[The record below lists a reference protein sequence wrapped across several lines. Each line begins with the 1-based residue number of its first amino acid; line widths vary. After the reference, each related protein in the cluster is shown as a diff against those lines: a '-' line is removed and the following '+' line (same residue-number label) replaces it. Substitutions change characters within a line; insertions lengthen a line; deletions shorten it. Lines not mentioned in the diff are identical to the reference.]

1 MFIKSRFSEH
11 CHGFAFAMTNCQ
23 LKERIGKRKKLVLYR
38 SQSIV
43 TPCKLSDW
51 FLYGKKVFPN
61 RL

>member
-11 CHGFAFAMTNCQ
+11 FNGFAFAMTNCQ